1 METSKQG
8 RINTAVSTVS
18 SSIQISRYRY
28 TLCEDGTVPIVLSL
42 SGSHTLSYLELKP
55 VLRVTDQRVQA
66 ECGGC
71 AAWSRMAVTHHF
83 HTLHLN
89 QRK

>member
-8 RINTAVSTVS
+8 RINTAVSTVF
-18 SSIQISRYRY
+18 SSIQISRY

-55 VLRVTDQRVQA
+55 VLRVTDQRGQA

-71 AAWSRMAVTHHF
+71 AAWSRMAVSHHF

>member
-18 SSIQISRYRY
+18 SSIQISRYR
-28 TLCEDGTVPIVLSL
+28 LCEDGTVIIVLSL